1 MQKITVMFD
10 LDSRVFD
17 LLEQAAQQRGISLG
31 ELMRHAV
38 SRDLLAQP
46 QVVTNAKALLEHAGR
61 SG

>member
-1 MQKITVMFD
+1 MQQITVMFD

-17 LLEQAAQQRGISLG
+17 LLKQAAAQRGISAADF
-31 ELMRHAV
+31 MRHAV

-46 QVVTNAKALLEHAGR
+46 QVVTNEKAPQVLAGP